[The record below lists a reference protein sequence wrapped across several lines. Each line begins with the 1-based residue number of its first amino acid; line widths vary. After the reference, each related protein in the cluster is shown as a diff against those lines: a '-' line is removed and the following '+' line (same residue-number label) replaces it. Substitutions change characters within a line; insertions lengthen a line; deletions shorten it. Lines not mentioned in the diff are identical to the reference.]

1 MERKEKGQRE
11 RRIMERRKLVTGMA
25 VVALCGAVGVGGGLL
40 GCAPQGSSS
49 EAPSNDGG
57 ATEAQATT
65 SDADKTME
73 EWGEL
78 YPLQYGSYHQ
88 STVKDDGLLHGHYDL
103 KQKLLAPAK
112 RVERTDGQLDTKLIN
127 ESGGFNQDESILV
140 SGVEWDSENHVWV
153 VKDSELDDLSGT
165 RERQGCYA
173 CKTSVFD
180 DVYDQDGA
188 GIFGAKMTDEFV
200 DTLNGHVWNCTTCHD
215 GDPAA
220 NPPDAQLTYWTQL
233 ARDSYDL
240 FDSDERVCGQCHNS
254 FDYRSHITDQETMD
268 GFSPYRYGLDVDSL
282 YEAAVEDGI
291 YSIDEDTGIL
301 LTCFDHPEI
310 EFVQGSAM
318 NELGVTCVDCH
329 MPQADES
336 GEGYT
341 NHNASGSPL
350 ENEDALEYCLTCHK
364 EQGIE
369 STADMKAMVEDLQAK
384 TKAVEEDLDA
394 RFDQAYEL
402 IKNANQSGGVDEAVL
417 QQARDDYSK
426 AEAYF
431 HATVGDAPMGVKV
444 VHNPVA
450 TENYCAQ
457 VGNLL
462 DGIIASLG

>member
-1 MERKEKGQRE
+1 MTA
-11 RRIMERRKLVTGMA
+11 ISRRKPA
-25 VVALCGAVGVGGGLL
+25 R
-40 GCAPQGSSS
+40 CA
-49 EAPSNDGG
+49 ADVL
-57 ATEAQATT
+57 
-65 SDADKTME
+65 DA
-73 EWGEL
+73 
-78 YPLQYGSYHQ
+78 
-88 STVKDDGLLHGHYDL
+88 
-103 KQKLLAPAK
+103 A
-112 RVERTDGQLDTKLIN
+112 
-127 ESGGFNQDESILV
+127 
-140 SGVEWDSENHVWV
+140 
-153 VKDSELDDLSGT
+153 
-165 RERQGCYA
+165 
-173 CKTSVFD
+173 
-180 DVYDQDGA
+180 
-188 GIFGAKMTDEFV
+188 
-200 DTLNGHVWNCTTCHD
+200 
-215 GDPAA
+215 
-220 NPPDAQLTYWTQL
+220 

-254 FDYRSHITDQETMD
+254 FDYRSPYHRPETMD

-341 NHNASGSPL
+341 STTRSGSPL

-417 QQARDDYSK
+417 QQARDRLLEGGSVLPCDR
-426 AEAYF
+426 
-431 HATVGDAPMGVKV
+431 GDAPMVSKWSTTGGDR
-444 VHNPVA
+444 
-450 TENYCAQ
+450 E
-457 VGNLL
+457 LL
-462 DGIIASLG
+462 RSGWQSA